1 MNDKWLNDIHDR
13 MSDFEIDEPVNLWND
28 IRSCQ
33 TNKKKSAAWIIKP
46 WAKRAL
52 SVAALIAIVFTATYL
67 IRVDHDV
74 VVQEGKT
81 SAIIQPEV
89 KQLYTPNRR
98 NHTAKLTSERPAIP
112 HEEHSES
119 TISTATKSNADS
131 QAQQTNIETIEDRPT
146 DADLQTDKNDKEP
159 IPSMNDNKRQ
169 YKYDRPIKR
178 HLPDKSS
185 SERIYLSLY
194 TSGGYDYSNSRRAVS
209 GIEYSSIGTNGAI
222 WEDKPMLGI
231 LMLNQGKQIKSD
243 IHHRLPIRTG
253 LSVAYRIND
262 RISVESGL
270 TYTNLTSD
278 LKEGSE
284 SHYMSGEQVLHYI
297 GIPLNVKYRIASWKR
312 LGLYASCGMLAEKC
326 VSGKTDTKYII
337 DNRKQESETHSTIV
351 RPVQWSANASVG
363 VQFDISHAIGVYAE
377 PGVSYYIDNGS
388 SVKTIYRD
396 KPLNFNV
403 NVGLRLNL
411 GN

>member
-28 IRSCQ
+28 IRSRQ
-33 TNKKKSAAWIIKP
+33 INKKKSVAGIIKP
-46 WAKRAL
+46 WAKRAT

-67 IRVDHDV
+67 INVDHDV
-74 VVQEGKT
+74 VVPEEKT
-81 SAIIQPEV
+81 SAIIQPAV
-89 KQLYTPNRR
+89 KQLNTINQH
-98 NHTAKLTSERPAIP
+98 NHTANLTSERQEIP
-112 HEEHSES
+112 HNGHSKS
-119 TISTATKSNADS
+119 NISYATKTNTGS
-131 QAQQTNIETIEDRPT
+131 QTQQSTIETIEDKPT
-146 DADLQTDKNDKEP
+146 VADRQTDNNDKEP
-159 IPSMNDNKRQ
+159 MPSMSDNKRQ
-169 YKYDRPIKR
+169 YKYERPTKR
-178 HLPDKSS
+178 HLPNKSN
-185 SERIYLSLY
+185 SERIYISLY
-194 TSGGYDYSNSRRAVS
+194 TSGGYDYSNSMRAMS
-209 GIEYSSIGTNGAI
+209 GIEYSSTGTNGAI

-337 DNRKQESETHSTIV
+337 DNRKQESETHNTIV

-388 SVKTIYRD
+388 SVKTIYQD